1 MTIHEL
7 KSDMSAKCGAVV
19 KPNAVYM
26 MPEVN
31 MNAAALSGIA
41 QAMAAENPDEE
52 TAMLIVKGPGA
63 KAIIEQIKKELDA
76 RAAAQKN

>member
-1 MTIHEL
+1 MIKEL
-7 KSDMSAKCGAVV
+7 KSDMNAVSGVKV

-26 MPEVN
+26 MPAVN
-31 MNAAALSGIA
+31 LNAAALSGIG

-76 RAAAQKN
+76 RAAARKN